1 MDEQISAAITQL
13 EEDQKRAIEAARKL
27 SDGVAMK
34 GKGTDLNE
42 YRLVEGGP
50 KKGCV
55 DEHTLKLEVK
65 IKELQRT
72 VEKGR
77 S

>member
-1 MDEQISAAITQL
+1 VGE
-13 EEDQKRAIEAARKL
+13 
-27 SDGVAMK
+27 K
-34 GKGTDLNE
+34 GKGIDLNE
-42 YRLVEGGP
+42 YRLVEEGP
-50 KKGCV
+50 KRACV
-55 DEHTLKLEVK
+55 DEHTLKLGEK